1 MFLLLR
7 PRAECEVLRSSYV
20 CLSVRSHVL
29 IRTSCSNVTMYMLHV
44 TWSFSDDRAI
54 RYILPAVHDVMFCIT
69 VHMAHGVCI
78 IAVGAVM

>member
-1 MFLLLR
+1 
-7 PRAECEVLRSSYV
+7 
-20 CLSVRSHVL
+20 
-29 IRTSCSNVTMYMLHV
+29 MYMLHV